1 MCILV
6 LPARGTRKSVR
17 VCALYIDKRR
27 SGEERETA
35 WGGGGEG
42 GSFAM
47 GSREWRDACRARLAA
62 RISVVDAYIS
72 IASSTSRRSNSALS
86 VHPPH
91 PTAAP
96 WVAAIHSALLYRSLR
111 SSPRHDRRCERTGSE
126 CTCDMWLVYVGVRE
140 TRCVRRYD
148 RFVSSMNFG
157 LDKTRLCALA
167 SKLARDGK
175 YTDRFKFLGLR
186 LFVAAQW
193 INAFLEWRWCIPL
206 FHLLTR

>member
-1 MCILV
+1 
-6 LPARGTRKSVR
+6 
-17 VCALYIDKRR
+17 
-27 SGEERETA
+27 
-35 WGGGGEG
+35 
-42 GSFAM
+42 M

-157 LDKTRLCALA
+157 LDKTRLCAFA

-186 LFVAAQW
+186 PDRVSSSLHNESMPSLSDVDAFRYFISSHSRLNKSNRFISNNYATRSFV
-193 INAFLEWRWCIPL
+193 N
-206 FHLLTR
+206 